1 MKHIIALVIS
11 GLIVM
16 FVGIFNWYG
25 LTQFG
30 FCSITSTRNSDT
42 QIYFPI
48 LELSIAIFFV
58 IVAIYSRSFFLKYM
72 PEGEALNKRKFE

>member
-1 MKHIIALVIS
+1 ML
-11 GLIVM
+11 
-16 FVGIFNWYG
+16 VGIFNWFG

-48 LELSIAIFFV
+48 LELSFAIFFV